1 MTAWNGGQDG
11 VEAPAARMGVM
22 RHDAPETEP
31 ELEPQSRDSL
41 RLALAAAP
49 VLYRPE
55 GAPLPLPTRDAALLA
70 WLALEGPTPRTRL
83 AQLLWPDSD
92 TDAARNA
99 LRQRLFQLRRQS
111 GAELVAGNATLTL
124 APGVTHDLAESD
136 SVLGEGRHDFGPELA
151 AWLEQQRGRRRARTR
166 QSLVELCE
174 MAAQA
179 GDHADALS
187 HARELLALEPL
198 SEEAHRRVM
207 QLHYL
212 AGDRAA
218 ALQAFDRC
226 ELLLK
231 DEVGARPS
239 ADTLALLATIE
250 HANAALP
257 GALGGAVPAS
267 VLRPPRLIGRDAE
280 WQALLQ
286 AWQANAVLK
295 LSGEAGMGKTRLLND
310 LAQRHGPA
318 AVKVS
323 ARPGDASVP
332 YAVMA
337 RLLRAWLALSPM
349 PLAEHDRRELA
360 RLLPELGEPPA
371 AGERRE
377 LALRDALDAALA
389 RAVAAGLAGV
399 LVDDLHFADAASLET
414 LQQLCSSQ
422 VAVAWVL
429 AFREAELSPAGQALV
444 HDTLQDARSLALEPL
459 SLDAV
464 AELVDTLGIAGLSG
478 AALAPALL
486 RHTGG
491 NPLYLLETVKAL
503 HQQGPL
509 GAPEG
514 AAVALPSARNVVQ
527 LIGRRLTQLSPAALK
542 LARCAAVAGQDFS
555 TALATQVLEAGPLDL
570 ADAWA
575 ELEAAQVLRDAAFA
589 HDLIHDAALATV
601 PPALA
606 RRLHALIA
614 QALAVQGAAPQRL
627 AAHWVA
633 SDLPHHAVPW
643 LQEAGRQA
651 AVAMRPEEACASY
664 LRAADLLQSQ
674 GQNGEAFQS
683 LLTLLTQ
690 LYAPATQE
698 IQAVLDRMDQLATD
712 PHQRALVADR
722 RSDVLT
728 RQGNFAGA
736 GEVAQRALATL
747 ALEAHPA
754 LASRL
759 LCSVAA
765 ADLAQGQHDR
775 AIERMHRADDLAAR
789 SDDVD
794 AQCQVAQYFA
804 SVLDHAHRYAEAYR
818 AHRRAYELLV
828 ELRRA
833 PVELISVASNIA
845 GNRTL
850 LGLFDGALEMVQ
862 VCYRVAGEG
871 AIDLASQWPSLRVHH
886 AYTLLGLAEYTEAV
900 HCFEQAQVD
909 IATHMPGWLPA
920 VHNMTAMLW
929 MHLGQWARARQSVDA
944 ALAGAT
950 SLPRYHARAL
960 RLRAQIALALRESPD
975 AALAEQIETSGENA
989 GPLVQHQDGLARTLV
1004 LPPGE
1009 AYALACRARDD
1020 ALARQMPNQVLEAET
1035 RCAGAALRGGLHEQA
1050 AQHAREALKRLAEV
1064 TPTSFY
1070 RGEVWLVAAQ
1080 ALEPTSPVERQRVL
1094 EVATAWIQ
1102 ETARQRVPAEFRDS
1116 FLHRNPVNRDL
1127 LAWAARFPGAT

>member
-1 MTAWNGGQDG
+1 
-11 VEAPAARMGVM
+11 MGTM
-22 RHDAPETEP
+22 RRDRHDPESEP
-31 ELEPQSRDSL
+31 HPPAGPSAL
-41 RLALAAAP
+41 RLALSAAP
-49 VLYRPE
+49 VLHRAD
-55 GAPLPLPTRDAALLA
+55 GSALPLATRDAALLA
-70 WLALEGPTPRTRL
+70 WLALEGATPRTRL

-92 TDAARNA
+92 SDSARNA
-99 LRQRLFQLRRQS
+99 LRQRLFHLRRQA
-111 GAELVAGNATLTL
+111 GDGLVAGTAMLSL
-124 APGVTHDLAESD
+124 AEGVEHDLSDSD
-136 SVLGEGRHDFGPELA
+136 SVLGESRHDFGAELS
-151 AWLEQQRGRRRARTR
+151 AWLEQQRGRRRARMR
-166 QSLVELCE
+166 QSLVDLCD

-207 QLHYL
+207 RLHYL

-226 ELLLK
+226 EQLLK

-239 ADTLALLATIE
+239 GETLALLATIE
-250 HANAALP
+250 QSNVAQP
-257 GALGGAVPAS
+257 GTVGGAVPAS

-280 WQALLQ
+280 WQALLL
-286 AWQANAVLK
+286 AWQAPAVLK

-310 LAQRHGPA
+310 LAQRHGSA

-323 ARPGDASVP
+323 ARPGDTSVP

-337 RLLRAWLALSPM
+337 RLLRAWLALAPT
-349 PLAEHDRRELA
+349 PLAERDRHELA

-371 AGERRE
+371 ADERRE
-377 LALRDALDAALA
+377 LALRDALDTALTQA
-389 RAVAAGLAGV
+389 AAGGMAGV

-414 LQQLCSSQ
+414 LQQLCGSQ
-422 VAVAWVL
+422 AMVAWVL
-429 AFREAELSPAGQALV
+429 AFRAAELSPAGLSLV
-444 HDTLQDARSLALEPL
+444 NDTLQEARSLALAPL

-464 AELVDTLGIAGLSG
+464 AELVDTLGIDGLSG
-478 AALAPALL
+478 ATLAAPLL

-503 HQQGPL
+503 HQQGL
-509 GAPEG
+509 
-514 AAVALPSARNVVQ
+514 AATPDGTGPALPSARNVVQ
-527 LIGRRLTQLSPAALK
+527 LIGRRLTQLSPGALK

-555 TALATQVLEAGPLDL
+555 TTLATQVLEAGPLDL

-614 QALAVQGAAPQRL
+614 QSLAVQGAAPQRL

-651 AVAMRPEEACASY
+651 ALALRPDEACAAY
-664 LRAADLLQSQ
+664 LKAADLLQAQ
-674 GQNGEAFQS
+674 GRDGEAFQS

-698 IQAVLDRMDQLATD
+698 IQSVLERMDQLAAD
-712 PHQRALVADR
+712 PHERALVAER
-722 RSDVLT
+722 RSDVLS
-728 RQGNFAGA
+728 RQGDFAGA
-736 GEVAQRALATL
+736 GQVAQQALATL
-747 ALEAHPA
+747 TLEAHPA

-759 LCSVAA
+759 LCNVAA

-775 AIERMHRADDLAAR
+775 AIERMHRAEDLAAR

-794 AQCQVAQYFA
+794 SQCQAAHYFG

-818 AHRRAYELLV
+818 AHRRTYELLL

-833 PVELISVASNIA
+833 PMELISVASNIA
-845 GNRTL
+845 GNRTQ
-850 LGLFDGALEMVQ
+850 LGLFDAALEMVQ
-862 VCYRVAGEG
+862 VCYRIAGEG

-886 AYTLLGLAEYTEAV
+886 AYTLLGLARYTEAV

-909 IATHMPGWLPA
+909 ISTHMPGWLPA

-929 MHLGQWARARQSVDA
+929 MQLGQWARARQAVDA

-960 RLRAQIALALRESPD
+960 RLRAQIAVALRESPD
-975 AALAEQIETSGENA
+975 AGLAEQIEASGESA

-1009 AYALACRARDD
+1009 AYALACRTRDD
-1020 ALARQMPNQVLEAET
+1020 ALARQMPNHVLEAET
-1035 RCAGAALRGGLHEQA
+1035 RCAGASLRAGLHEQA
-1050 AQHAREALKRLAEV
+1050 ARHAREALKRLREV
-1064 TPTSFY
+1064 TPTGFY

-1080 ALEPTSPVERQRVL
+1080 ALAPTAPIERQRVL
-1094 EVATAWIQ
+1094 DVAAAWIH
-1102 ETARQRVPAEFRDS
+1102 ETARLRVPAEFRDS
-1116 FLHRNPVNRDL
+1116 FLHRNPVNREL
-1127 LAWAARFPGAT
+1127 IALAARPAAT